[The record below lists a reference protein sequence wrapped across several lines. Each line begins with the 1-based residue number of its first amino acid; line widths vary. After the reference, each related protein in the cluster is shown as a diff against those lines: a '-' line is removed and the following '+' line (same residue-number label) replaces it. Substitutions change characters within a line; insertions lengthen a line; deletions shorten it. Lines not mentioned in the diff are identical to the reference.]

1 MRNAT
6 QSWATA
12 LTSNFWRHDLDVSDF
27 VFDPQKHQGAL
38 VVMGKAA
45 GAAYVKNINVSAMR
59 HGDRFTVA
67 LGTLYDPVGIVGIW
81 DGGNTL
87 MTGFPTGAL
96 ISGVIT
102 FICIDGVIY
111 V

>member
-1 MRNAT
+1 MSRNAT

-38 VVMGKAA
+38 VVMGMAA
-45 GAAYVKNINVSAMR
+45 EASYVKNIDVSAMR

-67 LGTLYDPVGIVGIW
+67 LGTLYDPAGIVGG
-81 DGGNTL
+81 DNKL

>member
-1 MRNAT
+1 MSRNAT

-38 VVMGKAA
+38 VVMGMAA

-67 LGTLYDPVGIVGIW
+67 LGTLYDPAGIV
-81 DGGNTL
+81 DGDNTL

>member
-1 MRNAT
+1 MSRNAT

-12 LTSNFWRHDLDVSDF
+12 LTSNFWRHDLDASDF

-38 VVMGKAA
+38 VVMGKTA

-67 LGTLYDPVGIVGIW
+67 LGTLYDPAGIV
-81 DGGNTL
+81 DGDNTL
-87 MTGFPTGAL
+87 MTGFPKGAL

>member
-1 MRNAT
+1 MSRNAT

-12 LTSNFWRHDLDVSDF
+12 LTSNFWRHDLDASDF

-38 VVMGKAA
+38 VVMGMAA
-45 GAAYVKNINVSAMR
+45 GTAYVKNIDVSAMR

-67 LGTLYDPVGIVGIW
+67 LGTLYDPTRIV
-81 DGGNTL
+81 DGDNTL
-87 MTGFPTGAL
+87 MTGFPAGAL